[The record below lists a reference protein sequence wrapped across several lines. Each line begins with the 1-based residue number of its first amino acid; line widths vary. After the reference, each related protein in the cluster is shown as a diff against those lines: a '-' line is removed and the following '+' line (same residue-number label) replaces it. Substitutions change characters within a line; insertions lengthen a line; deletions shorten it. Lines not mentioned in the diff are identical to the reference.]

1 MSKALLVWLQLSL
14 GTVVCLFT
22 SPLLAQVTTDGTV
35 NTQVNQNGNV
45 TEITGGE
52 TRGSNLFHSF
62 QDFSVPAGNEAYFNN
77 AENISDIFSRVTGGN
92 ISNIDGLI
100 RANGTANLFLINP
113 AGIVFGENAQLNI
126 GGSFY
131 GSSASSIL
139 FEDGEFSAV
148 DNLEQPILT
157 INAPIGLNF
166 RDEPGDIVNRSIV
179 QNSNEE
185 VIGLEVAPGNN
196 LTLVGGNL
204 NFEGG
209 NLTARGGN
217 IELASLSEAGVISL
231 GEDGSLSF
239 PDNIARGDITLSN
252 GSEVDVSSSG
262 GGNINVNV
270 GNLNLEIGE
279 RGASRIRAGISPN
292 STLADAQAGDININA
307 TGNISLNGGRIT
319 NNQGGLG
326 NAGNIDINTD
336 SLSLQNGGDVNSSIF
351 GQGNAGTVNVT
362 ATGDLTA
369 DGESSPGFSSGIFSQ
384 VTPSGVGNAG
394 GITISAD
401 NLSLTNGGAVD
412 AGTVGQGNAGAV
424 NVTVT
429 GDLTADGEDSQG
441 IRTGIFSQV
450 ASGGVGNAGG
460 ITISADNLS
469 LTNGGAV
476 DANTFGQG
484 NAGAV
489 NVTATGDLTAD
500 GEDSQSFASR
510 IISQVAPSAVGNS
523 GGVTISANNLSLTN
537 GGIVDANTFGQG
549 NAGAVNVT
557 ATGDLTA
564 DGEDS
569 QGSPSGILSQVD
581 SSGVG
586 NAGGVNISANNL
598 SLTNGSV
605 VDASTFGRGNAG
617 NLTIDATESIFISGI
632 QDARAGI
639 SASAVID
646 KGESGDID
654 ITTNRLTITDN
665 GIIEAG
671 NFDFLNNFEPGT
683 GEPGNITIRA
693 VNLDLTNGGTIGAT
707 TQSTEGTSGI
717 INLNIAEDI
726 TLDGD
731 SLISAQAFGDADGGN
746 LNIDSR
752 FIVAFPS
759 NGTGN
764 DFVAT
769 ADRGTGGN
777 ISLNVEQLFGLS
789 PGRAIERGNIVPL
802 FNGTNDIDVSGNV
815 GGSINITTTNRDPLQ
830 GATELPA
837 NIVQPSE
844 TTQQAC
850 AANREAEAK
859 NGLDITGK
867 GGVPPAP
874 ELPLNSLNAITNEE
888 TNPTST
894 IPAPIETS
902 RGKIQPARGI
912 EVTPEGVIRL
922 TAYRT
927 NNAGDRL
934 PEIKQNC
941 S

>member
-1 MSKALLVWLQLSL
+1 MSKALLVWLQLL
-14 GTVVCLFT
+14 FGTVVCLST
-22 SPLLAQVTTDGTV
+22 SPILAQVTSDDTV
-35 NTQVNQNGNV
+35 NTQVDRDGNV

-62 QDFSVPAGNEAYFNN
+62 EDFSVGAGNEAFFNN
-77 AENISDIFSRVTGGN
+77 ASDISDIFSRVTGGN

-139 FEDGEFSAV
+139 FEDGSFSAV

-157 INAPIGLNF
+157 INAPIGLNL

-196 LTLVGGNL
+196 LTFVGGNL

-217 IELASLSEAGVISL
+217 IELGSLSEAGVISL
-231 GEDGSLSF
+231 SEDGSLNF

-279 RGASRIRAGISPN
+279 RGASRIRAGISSD

-307 TGNISLNGGRIT
+307 TGNISLNESRIT
-319 NNQGGLG
+319 NNQEGLG

-336 SLSLQNGGDVNSSIF
+336 SLTLQNGGDVNSSIF
-351 GQGNAGTVNVT
+351 GQGNAGEVNIT
-362 ATGDLTA
+362 ATGDITA
-369 DGESSPGFSSGIFSQ
+369 DGANSQDLSSGIFTQ

-394 GITISAD
+394 GVTIFA
-401 NLSLTNGGAVD
+401 NNISLTNGGSVD
-412 AGTVGQGNAGAV
+412 ASTVGQGNAGAV
-424 NVTVT
+424 KVTAT
-429 GDLTADGEDSQG
+429 GNLTADGEDSQG
-441 IRTGIFSQV
+441 FPSVIISQV
-450 ASGGVGNAGG
+450 ASSAVGNAGG
-460 ITISADNLS
+460 VTISADNIS
-469 LTNGGAV
+469 LTNGGA
-476 DANTFGQG
+476 
-484 NAGAV
+484 
-489 NVTATGDLTAD
+489 
-500 GEDSQSFASR
+500 
-510 IISQVAPSAVGNS
+510 
-523 GGVTISANNLSLTN
+523 
-537 GGIVDANTFGQG
+537 
-549 NAGAVNVT
+549 
-557 ATGDLTA
+557 
-564 DGEDS
+564 
-569 QGSPSGILSQVD
+569 
-581 SSGVG
+581 
-586 NAGGVNISANNL
+586 
-598 SLTNGSV
+598 

-617 NLTIDATESIFISGI
+617 DLTINATKSIFISGI
-632 QDARAGI
+632 EDFRVGI
-639 SASAVID
+639 SAGAAID

-693 VNLDLTNGGTIGAT
+693 VNLDLINGGTIGAT

-731 SLISAQAFGDADGGN
+731 SFISAQAFGDADGGN

-759 NGTGN
+759 SGTGN